1 MPDMSAWLGAET
13 RGHDWRTQD
22 APRPASVA
30 NLIAEKSSSIV
41 VVRNGVAAAAQTV
54 RIDVFG
60 GSASERMGMG
70 GNALTNTQRVLVLG
84 YRNHPTIAD
93 TDLQAN
99 DHFRHDG
106 RSYRVVKT
114 EGGLSDRVEAL
125 AEESE

>member
-1 MPDMSAWLGAET
+1 MPQMSAWLNADD
-13 RGHDWRTQD
+13 RARDWHTTD

-30 NLIAEKSSSIV
+30 ELIADKSASIT
-41 VVRNGVAAAAQTV
+41 VVRAGVAMSAQTV

-60 GSASERMGMG
+60 GSAAERMGMG
-70 GNALTNTQRVLVLG
+70 GNALSNVQRVLVLG

-93 TDLQAN
+93 TDIQAN
-99 DHFRHDG
+99 DHFRYDG

-114 EGGLSDRVEAL
+114 EGSLPDRVEAL